1 MKPTEEQQGIIE
13 SDASVI
19 GVNAFAGTGKTSTLV
34 AYAKEHSH
42 KKMLYLAFN
51 KPVAMEAQKRF
62 PSNVEARTSHSM
74 AFPGFGSRYK
84 EKFGTLKPYHVA
96 KAVPALCRQ
105 LSTRDSMLFSI
116 AVADTLSKFIAS
128 ASKSVEL
135 SHVRFKNDLFDSN
148 DIVEGAKG
156 VWSAMTDT
164 KNHTIPMPHDGYLK
178 LWQLSSPNL
187 ARYDTIMLDEAQ
199 DTNGALFDAFA
210 KAHTQKILV
219 GDRHQGIYA
228 FRGAMNAMSLIKG
241 EQHYLTSSFRFG
253 QEIGDVAN
261 GILSVFKDEDRRLSG
276 LGAPSELRSHAHPN
290 EETTFLHRTNAG
302 LFGRAV
308 DFYQRGRD
316 FGFVGGFKNY
326 NPDQIMDAYFL
337 MTRNKYSIQDPFIKT
352 FDTFDDMAAYA
363 ETANDKELKARIKVA
378 AKYADK
384 IPKLIEAITAI
395 DEAYHGIHHETGTL
409 LTTAHRSK
417 GLEWNQVV
425 LGEDFPTAFEKG
437 APLHSDYVDPDKCEN
452 ELLTPDEANLIYVA
466 STRAKKTLVPYENL
480 REFINWYAD
489 ENQRLTTILK
499 PLINLE
505 DTKKNVPLQNDP
517 C

>member
-1 MKPTEEQQGIIE
+1 MTPTAEQQKIIE
-13 SDASVI
+13 SNAPVI

-34 AYAKEHSH
+34 AYAKAHSH

-51 KPVAMEAQKRF
+51 KPVAMEAQQRF

-84 EKFGTLKPYHVA
+84 EKLGNLKPYHVA
-96 KAVPALCRQ
+96 KACGMCRT
-105 LSTRDSMLFSI
+105 LSNRDAMLFSI
-116 AVADTLSKFIAS
+116 AVVDTIQKFYAS
-128 ASKSVEL
+128 ASKSIDA
-135 SHVRFKNDLFDSN
+135 SHIRFKSDLFDKE
-148 DIVEGAKG
+148 DIVAGAKD
-156 VWSAMTDT
+156 VWSAMTDI

-187 ARYDTIMLDEAQ
+187 SRYGTVLLDEAQ
-199 DTNGALFDAFA
+199 DTNGALFDVFA
-210 KAHTQKILV
+210 RAQAQKILV
-219 GDRHQGIYA
+219 GDRHQSIYA

-261 GILSVFKDEDRRLSG
+261 GILSVFKDEERPLRG
-276 LGAPSELRSHAHPN
+276 LGSSSELRNHAHPN

-302 LFGRAV
+302 LFDRAV
-308 DFYQRGRD
+308 DFHKRGRD

-326 NPDQIMDAYFL
+326 NPDQIMDTYFL
-337 MTRNKYSIQDPFIKT
+337 MNRNKYSIQDPFIKT
-352 FDTFDDMAAYA
+352 FDTFQDMEEYA

-378 AKYADK
+378 CKYSDK
-384 IPKLIEAITAI
+384 IPHLIEAITHT
-395 DEAYHGIHHETGTL
+395 DKAYHDTHHEVGTL

-425 LGEDFPTAFEKG
+425 LGEDFPAVFEKG
-437 APLHSDYVDPDKCEN
+437 APLHSAYVDENECEN
-452 ELLTPDEANLIYVA
+452 DLLDEDEANLIYVA

-480 REFINWYAD
+480 REFIQWYAD
-489 ENQRLTTILK
+489 EKQHEKVSTEHGDQVKRG
-499 PLINLE
+499 
-505 DTKKNVPLQNDP
+505 TKMSSPQSDLW
-517 C
+517 